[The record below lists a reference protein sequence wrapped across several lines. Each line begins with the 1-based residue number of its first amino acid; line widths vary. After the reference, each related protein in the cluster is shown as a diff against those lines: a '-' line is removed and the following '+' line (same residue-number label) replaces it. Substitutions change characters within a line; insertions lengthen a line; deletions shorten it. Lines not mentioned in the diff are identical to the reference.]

1 MFVLRVVVLWLVMI
15 FSPIAFLGMILPSM
29 QKYSGMWWSY
39 LIVLIIFRSR
49 FLVYVY
55 VNDEVYKQ

>member
-1 MFVLRVVVLWLVMI
+1 MVSDDFLANSLLRDDFAKYAKIFRYVVEL
-15 FSPIAFLGMILPSM
+15 
-29 QKYSGMWWSY
+29 SY
-39 LIVLIIFRSR
+39 RLIIFRSR